1 MRAGMNL
8 WYRNFLRWLPLELIV
23 WVAGL
28 IFLAVINPEVVA
40 SFDLCLFKKLG
51 LPFCPGCG
59 LGRSV
64 SFLLHGDLVRSLQV
78 HSLGPAAFLI
88 LSARIITLSNRLLN
102 RARAPQPD
110 TLS

>member
-1 MRAGMNL
+1 MKLRH
-8 WYRNFLRWLPLELIV
+8 RNFLRWLSLELIA

-28 IFLAVINPEVVA
+28 IFLAVISPAVVA
-40 SFDLCLFKKLG
+40 PFDLCLFKKLG

-59 LGRSV
+59 IGRSV
-64 SFLLHGDLVRSLQV
+64 SFLLHGDLIRSLQV
-78 HSLGPAAFLI
+78 HPLGPAAFLI

-102 RARAPQPD
+102 RARALQPN